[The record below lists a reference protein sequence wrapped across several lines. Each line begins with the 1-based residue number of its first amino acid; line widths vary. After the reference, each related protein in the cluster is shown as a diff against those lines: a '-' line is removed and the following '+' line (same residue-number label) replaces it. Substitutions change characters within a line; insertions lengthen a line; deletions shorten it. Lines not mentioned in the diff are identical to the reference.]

1 MHAKRA
7 METSEEESIFLRVG
21 VFFLS
26 VCTLTWWEKL
36 ISKSIILMKRVILFF
51 VALSAVATFTSCV
64 ERKQQR
70 VAVEKTYKVM
80 TVESADRTLKTGYSA
95 TINGC
100 QTVEIRPQVSGMI
113 TEILINEGD
122 FVSKGQVLFVIDQT
136 PYKAAYEIA
145 QANVKSA
152 EASLA
157 TAQLILD
164 SNKDLFAQ
172 DVVSEFDL
180 MTSRNDLAEA
190 EARLTL
196 ARAEEINATNNLS
209 YTEVRSPV
217 NGVASMIPYR
227 VGALVSSNINTPLV
241 TVSDDSEVYA
251 YFSMAENVM
260 LDMIQQ
266 YGSLKEAIREMPP
279 VELLMSNG
287 QIYKHKGRI
296 DAVSGTISATTGA
309 VSLRASFP
317 NRQRLLRDGGSGQ
330 VVIPSVQKDAI
341 VIPQAATY
349 ELQERIFVYKV
360 IDGKAVSSQI
370 KVMAQNN
377 GVEYIVLEG
386 LEVGDVIVAEG
397 AGLVREGA
405 VIKTAEQLAAEKAA
419 AAQAAQA
426 KVDSLSEVNE

>member
-1 MHAKRA
+1 
-7 METSEEESIFLRVG
+7 
-21 VFFLS
+21 
-26 VCTLTWWEKL
+26 
-36 ISKSIILMKRVILFF
+36 MKRVVLFF
-51 VALSAVATFTSCV
+51 VALTALATLSSCG
-64 ERKQQR
+64 ERAQKQPT
-70 VAVEKTYKVM
+70 VEKTYKIM

-122 FVSKGQVLFVIDQT
+122 IVSKGQVLFVIDQT

-164 SNKDLFAQ
+164 SNKELFAQ

-190 EARLTL
+190 EARLAL

-227 VGALVSSNINTPLV
+227 VGALVSSNINMPLV

-251 YFSMAENVM
+251 YFSMAENTM

-266 YGSLKEAIREMPP
+266 YGSLREAMREMPE
-279 VELLMSNG
+279 VELVMSNG
-287 QIYKHKGRI
+287 QTYKHKGHI
-296 DAVSGTISATTGA
+296 DAISGTISATTGA

-330 VVIPSVQKDAI
+330 VVIPSVLKDAI

-360 IDGKAVSSQI
+360 VDGRAVSSQI

-377 GVEYIVLEG
+377 GVEYIVTEG
-386 LEVGDVIVAEG
+386 LSVGDVIVAEG

-405 VIKTAEQLAAEKAA
+405 VIKTAEQVAAEQAA
-419 AAQAAQA
+419 AQQAAQA
-426 KVDSLSEVNE
+426 LADSLSVVNE